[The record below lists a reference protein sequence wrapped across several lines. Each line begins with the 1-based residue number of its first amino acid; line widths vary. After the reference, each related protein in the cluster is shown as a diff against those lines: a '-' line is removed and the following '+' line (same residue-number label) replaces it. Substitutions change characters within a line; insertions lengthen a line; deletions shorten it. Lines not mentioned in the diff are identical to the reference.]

1 MKFYTQWEPAISI
14 MEEHLESVTE
24 TAGYIPTEKLIQQ
37 FEEAGIRLEIARDFD
52 YPNADDVP
60 DDYDPVTFGSRL
72 DALALD
78 NAVKERLM
86 AFVEQKKVEAEKKN
100 NEQVNSEQ
108 VNSEVK

>member
-1 MKFYTQWEPAISI
+1 MKFFTQWEPALTI

-86 AFVEQKKVEAEKKN
+86 AFVEQKKAETEIK
-100 NEQVNSEQ
+100 
-108 VNSEVK
+108 SEVKVDSEVK